1 MKTILFHPERDADA
15 IPQAAAILRRGG
27 LLGIPTE
34 TVYGLGAD
42 ALNETAVRH
51 IFEAKGRP
59 QDNPLIIHVP
69 DASWLE
75 RYCREVPETAYRLAE
90 RFWPGPLT
98 MILPRREIVPLQTTG
113 GLETVGVRCPDH
125 PVTRAIIE
133 AAGVPVAAPS
143 GNTSGRPSPTTAGH
157 MAEDMDGK
165 IDGIVDGGP
174 CAVGVESTIID
185 LTMTPPRLLRPG
197 GLPLEAL
204 EEVLGTVAVDKAV
217 TGLLK
222 DGEKPRAPGMTFKTV
237 VAAAALETGEYQTDT
252 EIPAGSSYTLP
263 GTVTQLTN
271 AVSQADGSDGKI
283 TLEDAMAYSSNTAF
297 AQLGVALGDDKVSSM
312 AKKLGFDSPITV
324 DGSDSTGTPWMSVA
338 SKFPTDTTD
347 DKLALASIG
356 QGDTVVTP
364 LQNALVAAAVANG
377 GKVMQP
383 TLVDRVRS
391 SDLSVISQTKPQV
404 MSRAFSSGTANK
416 LTQMMEAVV
425 TKENPN
431 LAIDGMQVTAKTG
444 TAQIGDGNTSIDGW
458 VVGFAPA
465 DDPKIAVAVV
475 VHNVDLYGS
484 FAAGPIMKAMM
495 QEALAE

>member
-1 MKTILFHPERDADA
+1 MVWQRFKSLFTGQENKGATIETSIDPK
-15 IPQAAAILRRGG
+15 IQQAAYNGLANNDGAAVAIEVKTGRILAMASTPSYDPNQLASHDTSEANGNYST
-27 LLGIPTE
+27 LSQDESNPM
-34 TVYGLGAD
+34 
-42 ALNETAVRH
+42 LNRATSQLY
-51 IFEAKGRP
+51 P
-59 QDNPLIIHVP
+59 
-69 DASWLE
+69 
-75 RYCREVPETAYRLAE
+75 
-90 RFWPGPLT
+90 PG
-98 MILPRREIVPLQTTG
+98 
-113 GLETVGVRCPDH
+113 
-125 PVTRAIIE
+125 
-133 AAGVPVAAPS
+133 S
-143 GNTSGRPSPTTAGH
+143 
-157 MAEDMDGK
+157 
-165 IDGIVDGGP
+165 
-174 CAVGVESTIID
+174 
-185 LTMTPPRLLRPG
+185 
-197 GLPLEAL
+197 
-204 EEVLGTVAVDKAV
+204 
-217 TGLLK
+217 
-222 DGEKPRAPGMTFKTV
+222 TFKTV

-271 AVSQADGSDGKI
+271 
-283 TLEDAMAYSSNTAF
+283 AMAYSSNTAF

-364 LQNALVAAAVANG
+364 LQNALVAAAVVNG

-431 LAIDGMQVTAKTG
+431 LAIDGVQVAAKTG

-495 QEALAE
+495 QEALAECN

>member
-1 MKTILFHPERDADA
+1 MNKSLRQLFTIVVALFVILGMSTTIITAIRANQLNNDPRNTRALYHEYGAPRGAILASDGSVIAKSDPSNDAFSYQRSYTAGELYAPVTGFFSISQRGWSGIEASRSSLLSGQSDQLVWQRFKSLFTGQENKGA
-15 IPQAAAILRRGG
+15 TIETSIDPKIQQAAYNGLANNDGAAVAIEVKTGRILAMASTPSYDPNQLASHDTSEANGNYST
-27 LLGIPTE
+27 LSQDESNPM
-34 TVYGLGAD
+34 
-42 ALNETAVRH
+42 LNRATSQLY
-51 IFEAKGRP
+51 P
-59 QDNPLIIHVP
+59 
-69 DASWLE
+69 
-75 RYCREVPETAYRLAE
+75 
-90 RFWPGPLT
+90 PG
-98 MILPRREIVPLQTTG
+98 
-113 GLETVGVRCPDH
+113 
-125 PVTRAIIE
+125 
-133 AAGVPVAAPS
+133 S
-143 GNTSGRPSPTTAGH
+143 
-157 MAEDMDGK
+157 
-165 IDGIVDGGP
+165 
-174 CAVGVESTIID
+174 
-185 LTMTPPRLLRPG
+185 
-197 GLPLEAL
+197 
-204 EEVLGTVAVDKAV
+204 
-217 TGLLK
+217 
-222 DGEKPRAPGMTFKTV
+222 TFKTV
-237 VAAAALETGEYQTDT
+237 VAAAALETGE
-252 EIPAGSSYTLP
+252 
-263 GTVTQLTN
+263 
-271 AVSQADGSDGKI
+271 SQADGSDGKI

-425 TKENPN
+425 PKENPN
-431 LAIDGMQVTAKTG
+431 LAIDGVQVAAKTG

>member
-1 MKTILFHPERDADA
+1 MAIEVKTGRILAMASTPSYDPNQLASHDTSEANGNYSTLSQNESNPM
-15 IPQAAAILRRGG
+15 
-27 LLGIPTE
+27 
-34 TVYGLGAD
+34 
-42 ALNETAVRH
+42 LNRATSQLY
-51 IFEAKGRP
+51 P
-59 QDNPLIIHVP
+59 
-69 DASWLE
+69 
-75 RYCREVPETAYRLAE
+75 
-90 RFWPGPLT
+90 PG
-98 MILPRREIVPLQTTG
+98 
-113 GLETVGVRCPDH
+113 
-125 PVTRAIIE
+125 
-133 AAGVPVAAPS
+133 S
-143 GNTSGRPSPTTAGH
+143 
-157 MAEDMDGK
+157 
-165 IDGIVDGGP
+165 
-174 CAVGVESTIID
+174 
-185 LTMTPPRLLRPG
+185 
-197 GLPLEAL
+197 
-204 EEVLGTVAVDKAV
+204 
-217 TGLLK
+217 
-222 DGEKPRAPGMTFKTV
+222 TFKTV

-263 GTVTQLTN
+263 GTATQLTN

-312 AKKLGFDSPITV
+312 AEKLGFDSPIAI
-324 DGSDSTGTPWMSVA
+324 DGSESTGTPWMSVA
-338 SKFPTDTTD
+338 SKFPTDAAD

-404 MSRAFSSGTANK
+404 MSRAFSSDTAGK

-425 TKENPN
+425 PKENPN
-431 LAIDGMQVTAKTG
+431 LAIDGVQVAAKTG

-458 VVGFAPA
+458 VIGFAPA